1 MGTTPLPDY
10 SALPDITLD
19 VLVHARDRRAVAE
32 LTRRYNQRLFRTAWS
47 ILRSTQDAEEAVQDA
62 YIRAFT
68 SSARFDGT
76 SSYATWLTR
85 IVINQSLERQRN
97 AARRA
102 RLLAQND
109 ISDLSDARVM
119 RENAPI
125 SHQTPEQALVRRN
138 IARQLEAVIAQLN
151 DTLRL
156 VFVIREINGQTVAE
170 TAEMLGLSESAV
182 KSRHLRARKRLQELL
197 TPEFRS
203 VIDETLAFAGERCT
217 RLTQAVLTR
226 MFSSTPSTKTLEHE
240 NE

>member
-1 MGTTPLPDY
+1 M
-10 SALPDITLD
+10 
-19 VLVHARDRRAVAE
+19 
-32 LTRRYNQRLFRTAWS
+32 
-47 ILRSTQDAEEAVQDA
+47 
-62 YIRAFT
+62 
-68 SSARFDGT
+68 
-76 SSYATWLTR
+76 
-85 IVINQSLERQRN
+85 
-97 AARRA
+97 
-102 RLLAQND
+102 
-109 ISDLSDARVM
+109 
-119 RENAPI
+119 
-125 SHQTPEQALVRRN
+125 
-138 IARQLEAVIAQLN
+138 IAQLN

-197 TPEFRS
+197 APEFRS